1 MAASHVL
8 VTGGAGFIGSH
19 TVDRLLDDGHRVTVL
34 DDFSQGS
41 RLNLATRLGLPELVV
56 IAGDVAEPLAPTLA
70 GAVARLGPIERVV
83 HLAAQTSVTR
93 SFEAPLADL
102 RVNAGGTLQ
111 VLEYAREHGVRAVAF
126 ASSAAVY
133 GDATELPVREDF
145 VPAPL
150 SPYGVHKLASEQY
163 LQSWSAVHG
172 VSTTPLRFFN
182 VYGPRQDPG
191 SPYSGVISLFFARAF
206 ANAPLNVDGDGSQ
219 TRDMVYVSDVVD
231 AVTRAVFR
239 DDGRGEPIN
248 VGTGG
253 QVTVAELAR
262 LVVSFAKS
270 NSVITHGPART
281 GSIVHSR
288 AAVERARELL
298 GFVAQIRVAA
308 GLERTAAWFAA
319 ERANTLA

>member
-1 MAASHVL
+1 M
-8 VTGGAGFIGSH
+8 
-19 TVDRLLDDGHRVTVL
+19 
-34 DDFSQGS
+34 
-41 RLNLATRLGLPELVV
+41 